1 MTPSL
6 PSGTRRGLLA
16 RLSAAAAAAGAAA
29 VLPRAALADP
39 VAEAASAPLRE
50 LPSGYRETERVRTC
64 YRLARY

>member
-1 MTPSL
+1 MTPTA

-16 RLSAAAAAAGAAA
+16 RLSATAAAAGAAA
-29 VLPRAALADP
+29 VLPRA
-39 VAEAASAPLRE
+39 VAAAPLPGAVPAAARE